1 MTVSYKV
8 YPYLISISKSFLFD
22 HLYSLI
28 GYLRKLDT
36 KDKKIMDLSTE
47 LAKSKVVIE
56 ELQSTNKRLA
66 EENYFLTAK
75 KQDKK

>member
-1 MTVSYKV
+1 
-8 YPYLISISKSFLFD
+8 
-22 HLYSLI
+22 LI

>member
-22 HLYSLI
+22 YLYSLI